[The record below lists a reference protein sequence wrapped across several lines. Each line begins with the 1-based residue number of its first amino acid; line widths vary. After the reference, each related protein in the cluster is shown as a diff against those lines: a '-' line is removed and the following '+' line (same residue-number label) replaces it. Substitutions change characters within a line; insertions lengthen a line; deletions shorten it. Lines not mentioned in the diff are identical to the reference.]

1 MRNEKANFSC
11 LSSAECCL
19 PGAASALA
27 GSLHDAA
34 EAGDIEQVKQHI
46 TGGANVNETG
56 FLGLT
61 PLPWQLARVTLRWLN
76 G

>member
-1 MRNEKANFSC
+1 MKKLTLAVC
-11 LSSAECCL
+11 LLLSAACPAL
-19 PGAASALA
+19 PSALA

-34 EAGDIEQVKQHI
+34 EAGDIEQVNQHI
-46 TGGANVNETG
+46 TRGANVNETG

-61 PLPWQLARVTLRWLN
+61 PLPWQLAWVTLRWLN